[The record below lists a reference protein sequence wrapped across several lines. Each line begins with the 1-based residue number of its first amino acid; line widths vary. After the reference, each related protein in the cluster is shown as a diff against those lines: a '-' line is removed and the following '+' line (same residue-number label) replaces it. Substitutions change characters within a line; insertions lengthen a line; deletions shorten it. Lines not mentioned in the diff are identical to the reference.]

1 MQRETGYVVD
11 DSLIFGTATDLTKA
25 LRRRDVSARE
35 VLAAHVE
42 QIERHNAAVNAVVSL
57 DVEGAERAAAEADRR
72 CAAGEPLGRLHGL
85 PISFKDTHATAG
97 MRTTFGS
104 PLHSNWVPRTD
115 DEIVRRI
122 QGAGAIRLGKTNV
135 PEFAAGS
142 HSFNPIFGT
151 TRNPYA
157 LDRSAGGSSGGAA
170 AALASGMQPIADGSD
185 MGGSLRNPASFC
197 NVVGLRPT
205 PGRVP
210 DPGAAWAYPN
220 LATAGPMARTVA
232 DVALLLSVIAGPHRD
247 DPTSLSDD
255 PAPFATVNPADLK
268 GLRVAW
274 APTLGDRIPV
284 DAEVLAPLET
294 AVGVF
299 AELGARVE
307 QACPDL
313 DGADATFRT
322 LRAVEFDTMWGDQL
336 DADPEAFKADL
347 AWNIREG
354 RARSTRDVGRAL
366 TELTRLRRAACAF
379 FDTYDVL
386 LAPVCQVAPFDA
398 DALWPTEVAGVPQHT
413 YLDWMASCYLITTL
427 GVPAISVPAGFT
439 PDGLPV
445 GLQIVTRA
453 RTEQMLL
460 AVAAAF
466 EDATGHGR
474 RRPAL
479 TLEYHS

>member
-1 MQRETGYVVD
+1 LV
-11 DSLIFGTATDLTKA
+11 FGSASELAAA

-42 QIERHNAAVNAVVSL
+42 QIDRHNGAINAVVTL
-57 DVEGAERAAAEADRR
+57 DVEGAEQAAAEADRR
-72 CAAGEPLGRLHGL
+72 CAAGEPLGPLHGL
-85 PISFKDTHATAG
+85 PISFKDTHSTEG

-104 PLHSNWVPRTD
+104 PLHANFVPEQD
-115 DEIVRRI
+115 DEIVRRVKA
-122 QGAGAIRLGKTNV
+122 AGAIRLGKTNV

-142 HSFNPIFGT
+142 HSFNTVFGT

-210 DPGAAWAYPN
+210 DPEAAWALPN
-220 LATAGPMARTVA
+220 LATSGPMARTVA
-232 DVALLLSVIAGPHRD
+232 DVGLFLSVIAGPHRD
-247 DPTSLSDD
+247 DATSLTDD
-255 PAPFATVNPADLK
+255 PAVFATVNPADLK

-274 APTLGDRIPV
+274 APTLGDRVPV

-294 AVGVF
+294 AAQVF
-299 AELGARVE
+299 ADLGAHVE
-307 QACPDL
+307 PACPDL

-322 LRAVEFDTMWGDQL
+322 VRAVEFDAIWGEQL
-336 DADPEAFKADL
+336 DATPEAFKPDL

-354 RARSTRDVGRAL
+354 RARTSQDVGRAL
-366 TELTRLRRAACAF
+366 AELTRLQRAAHTF
-379 FDTYDVL
+379 FDTFDVL
-386 LAPVCQVAPFDA
+386 IAPVSQVVPFDA
-398 DALWPTEVAGVPQHT
+398 EKLWPTEVAGVEQHN
-413 YLDWMASCYLITTL
+413 YLDWMASAYLITVL

-439 PDGLPV
+439 PGGLPV

-453 RTEQMLL
+453 RSEQSLL

-466 EDATGHGR
+466 EAATGHGK
-474 RRPAL
+474 RRPTL
-479 TLEYHS
+479 TPENRS

>member
-1 MQRETGYVVD
+1 MD
-11 DSLIFGTATDLTKA
+11 DSLTFCSARDLVER
-25 LRRRDVSARE
+25 LRRREVSARE

-42 QIERHNAAVNAVVSL
+42 QIDRHNPAVNAVVSL
-57 DVEGAERAAAEADRR
+57 DVEGAERAAAAADRR
-72 CAAGEPLGRLHGL
+72 CAAGEPLGPLHGL
-85 PISFKDTHATAG
+85 PISFKDTHSTAG
-97 MRTTFGS
+97 LRTTFGS
-104 PLHSNWVPRTD
+104 PLHAEFVPEQD

-122 QGAGAIRLGKTNV
+122 QGAGAIRVGKTNV

-142 HSFNPIFGT
+142 HSFNTVFGT

-210 DPGAAWAYPN
+210 DPGAAWALPN
-220 LATAGPMARTVA
+220 LATSGPMARTVD
-232 DVALLLSVIAGPHRD
+232 DVALLLSVIAGAHRD

-255 PAPFATVNPADLK
+255 PASFAAVSPADLK

-274 APTLGDRIPV
+274 APTLGDRVPV
-284 DAEVLAPLET
+284 DAEVLAPLES
-294 AVGVF
+294 AVEVF
-299 AELGARVE
+299 AGLGAHVE
-307 QACPDL
+307 PACPDL
-313 DGADATFRT
+313 DGADAAFRT
-322 LRAVEFDTMWGDQL
+322 LRAVEFDVLWGDLL
-336 DADPEAFKADL
+336 DATPEAFKADL

-354 RARSTRDVGRAL
+354 RARTARDVGGAL
-366 TELTRLRRAACAF
+366 AELTRLRRAAAAF

-386 LAPVCQVAPFDA
+386 LAPVSQVAPFDA
-398 DALWPTEVAGVPQHT
+398 DLLWPSDVAGVEQHN

-439 PDGLPV
+439 PEGLPV

-453 RTEQMLL
+453 RTEQRLL
-460 AVAAAF
+460 GVAAAF
-466 EDATGHGR
+466 EAATGHGR
-474 RRPAL
+474 RKPAPS
-479 TLEYHS
+479 LENRS

>member
-1 MQRETGYVVD
+1 MD
-11 DSLIFGTATDLTKA
+11 DSLNFSSARDLA
-25 LRRRDVSARE
+25 ARLHRREVSARE
-35 VLAAHVE
+35 VLAAHIG
-42 QIERHNAAVNAVVSL
+42 QIERHNPAVNAVVSL
-57 DVEGAERAAAEADRR
+57 DIDGAERAADEADRR
-72 CAAGEPLGRLHGL
+72 CAAREPVGPLHGL
-85 PISFKDTHATAG
+85 PIAFKDTHATAG

-104 PLHSNWVPRTD
+104 PLHANWVPEQD

-122 QGAGAIRLGKTNV
+122 QRAGAIRIGKTNV

-142 HSFNPIFGT
+142 HSFNPVFGT

-210 DPGAAWAYPN
+210 DPGAAWALPN
-220 LATAGPMARTVA
+220 LATAGPMGRTVG
-232 DVALLLSVIAGPHRD
+232 DVALLLSVIAGAHRD
-247 DPTSLSDD
+247 DPSSLSDD
-255 PAPFATVNPADLK
+255 PAAFATVHPAELK

-274 APTLGDRIPV
+274 APTLGDRVPV
-284 DAEVLAPLET
+284 NAEVLAPLET
-294 AVGVF
+294 AVGLF
-299 AELGARVE
+299 AELGAHVE
-307 QACPDL
+307 PACPDL

-322 LRAVEFDTMWGDQL
+322 LRAVEFDVMWGDQL
-336 DADPEAFKADL
+336 DATPDAFKADL

-354 RARSTRDVGRAL
+354 RARTPRDVGQAL
-366 TELTRLRRAACAF
+366 AELTRLRRAAAAF

-386 LAPVCQVAPFDA
+386 LAPVSQVAPFDA
-398 DALWPTEVAGVPQHT
+398 DQLWPTEVAGVPQHT

-453 RTEQMLL
+453 RSEQMLL

-466 EDATGHGR
+466 EAATGHGQ
-474 RRPAL
+474 RRPAPS
-479 TLEYHS
+479 LENRSS

>member
-1 MQRETGYVVD
+1 MD
-11 DSLIFGTATDLTKA
+11 DSLNFSSARDLVA
-25 LRRRDVSARE
+25 RLRRREVSARE
-35 VLAAHVE
+35 VLAAHID
-42 QIERHNAAVNAVVSL
+42 QIERHNPAVNAVVSL
-57 DVEGAERAAAEADRR
+57 DIEGAERAADEADRR
-72 CAAGEPLGRLHGL
+72 CAAREPVGPLHGL
-85 PISFKDTHATAG
+85 PIAFKDTHATAG

-104 PLHSNWVPRTD
+104 PLHADWVPEQD

-122 QGAGAIRLGKTNV
+122 QRAGAIRIGKTNV

-142 HSFNPIFGT
+142 HSFNQVFGT

-157 LDRSAGGSSGGAA
+157 LDRSAGGSSGGAG

-210 DPGAAWAYPN
+210 DPGAAWALPN
-220 LATAGPMARTVA
+220 LATAGPMGRTVG
-232 DVALLLSVIAGPHRD
+232 DIALLLSVIAGAHRD
-247 DPTSLSDD
+247 DPSSLTDD
-255 PAPFATVNPADLK
+255 PAVFATVHPAELN

-274 APTLGDRIPV
+274 APTLGDRVPV

-294 AVGVF
+294 AAGVF
-299 AELGARVE
+299 AELGAHVE
-307 QACPDL
+307 PACPDL

-322 LRAVEFDTMWGDQL
+322 LRAVEFDVMWGDQL
-336 DADPEAFKADL
+336 DATPDAFKADL

-354 RARSTRDVGRAL
+354 RARTPRDVGQAL
-366 TELTRLRRAACAF
+366 AELTRLRRAAAAF

-386 LAPVCQVAPFDA
+386 LAPVSQVAPFDA
-398 DALWPTEVAGVPQHT
+398 DQLWPTEVAGVPQHT

-453 RTEQMLL
+453 RSEQMLL
-460 AVAAAF
+460 AVASAF
-466 EDATGHGR
+466 EAAAGHGQ
-474 RRPAL
+474 RRPAPS
-479 TLEYHS
+479 LENRSS